1 MGRHLSF
8 NFFKVLLFKKKKINP
23 TFTNVYLFV
32 AVLGPV
38 TVHGISLVV
47 ASGGYFL
54 SAVYRLLIVVAS
66 LVAEH
71 WL

>member
-1 MGRHLSF
+1 M
-8 NFFKVLLFKKKKINP
+8 
-23 TFTNVYLFV
+23 

-54 SAVYRLLIVVAS
+54 SAGYRRLIVEAS